1 MLTGLI
7 KNNTLLISHIIN
19 SANTICIL
27 ENIFISNK
35 TIYLS
40 ALLPIYQV
48 SQSVNHF
55 YSGQYF

>member
-1 MLTGLI
+1 MLTELI
-7 KNNTLLISHIIN
+7 KNNTFLISHIFN
-19 SANTICIL
+19 TANTIYML

-48 SQSVNHF
+48 
-55 YSGQYF
+55 